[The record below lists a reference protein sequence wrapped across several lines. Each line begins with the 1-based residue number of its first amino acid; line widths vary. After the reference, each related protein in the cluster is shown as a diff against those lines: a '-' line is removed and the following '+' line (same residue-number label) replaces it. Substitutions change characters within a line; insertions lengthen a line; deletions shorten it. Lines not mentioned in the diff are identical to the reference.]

1 MPNRNLLL
9 DRLEQA
15 INIAHRQNSN
25 VAVMLLDLDRFKEI
39 NDTHGH
45 EIGDQVLQQVVS
57 CCQEVIRKIDIFS
70 RYGGEEF
77 VLILPETSLPI
88 AVNVSERIRKNI
100 SNCPMKANSRE
111 LKITVS
117 LGVSELTEEIS
128 DLTSLINSTD
138 HLMYQAK
145 QAGRNTTVSALTS

>member
-1 MPNRNLLL
+1 
-9 DRLEQA
+9 
-15 INIAHRQNSN
+15 
-25 VAVMLLDLDRFKEI
+25 
-39 NDTHGH
+39 
-45 EIGDQVLQQVVS
+45 
-57 CCQEVIRKIDIFS
+57 IDIFS

-88 AVNVSERIRKNI
+88 AINVAERIRKNI
-100 SNCPMKANSRE
+100 SNCPMKANSHQ
-111 LKITVS
+111 LKLTVS

-138 HLMYQAK
+138 HFMYQAK